1 MWEVPIPNAD
11 LTAWDYIN
19 AKTAILLGFKDLF
32 ITKNIYT
39 TLKNKRALQTRL
51 KNKEINL

>member
-32 ITKNIYT
+32 ITKKHLHYFEEQEGFTNQI
-39 TLKNKRALQTRL
+39 
-51 KNKEINL
+51 KE